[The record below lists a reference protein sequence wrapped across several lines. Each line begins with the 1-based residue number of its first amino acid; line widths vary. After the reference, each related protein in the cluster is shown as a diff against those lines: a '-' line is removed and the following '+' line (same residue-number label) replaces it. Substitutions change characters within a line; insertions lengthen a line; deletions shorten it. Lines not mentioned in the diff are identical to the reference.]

1 MMRYLPFVAL
11 LALSA
16 CHSQRNASVQH
27 LSQQRIQLP
36 NQWSLTPAGHTHLPL
51 GDLPLQMV
59 VSTDQ
64 KWIAVTNNGVG
75 KQKIQLFR
83 NDNGQLSQSDEM
95 EIGKAWYGLTFSADG
110 SRIYASGGND
120 NTVVVFRNEGGKLRR
135 DTALSLGAPWPKNRI
150 CPAGV
155 AINDAAGQIYTV
167 TKEDSAFYALSL
179 KGDIIKRIPLES
191 EPYAVLFLPSRNEV

>member
-1 MMRYLPFVAL
+1 ML
-11 LALSA
+11 LF
-16 CHSQRNASVQH
+16 RH

-95 EIGKAWYGLTFSADG
+95 EIGKAWYGLAFSADG

-120 NTVVVFRNEGGKLRR
+120 NSAVVFRNEGGKLRR
-135 DTALSLGAPWPKNRI
+135 DTALSLGSPLAQKQDLPRQEWPSMMPQDKFT
-150 CPAGV
+150 
-155 AINDAAGQIYTV
+155 Q
-167 TKEDSAFYALSL
+167 
-179 KGDIIKRIPLES
+179 
-191 EPYAVLFLPSRNEV
+191 